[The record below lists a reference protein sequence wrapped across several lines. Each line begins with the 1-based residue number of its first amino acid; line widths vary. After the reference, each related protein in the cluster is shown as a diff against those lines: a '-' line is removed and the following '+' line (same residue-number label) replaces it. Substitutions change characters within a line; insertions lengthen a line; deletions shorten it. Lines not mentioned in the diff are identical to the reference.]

1 MEWGILFTVISLYS
15 IKFFGFAKEYLKKT
29 EPRGPFQRPTIMAWD
44 NRERLMRMRM
54 RMDLA
59 LGDLDDMMGLIPEK
73 VNWKEE
79 GF

>member
-15 IKFFGFAKEYLKKT
+15 IKFFGFAKEYLKKS
-29 EPRGPFQRPTIMAWD
+29 EPRWLFQRPTT
-44 NRERLMRMRM
+44 ERLMRMRM

-59 LGDLDDMMGLIPEK
+59 LGDLNDMMGLIPEK